1 MTTGAVNRE
10 LKALTCA
17 SLGWV
22 YRRTGSVADCTPAK
36 RRAARDVA
44 VGSTRGAPTPRG
56 TRTTYPEH
64 RMRLSASVPP
74 WSTHQ
79 RDVPS
84 GEQQTSSCRHRGR
97 HTTTTES
104 PHRASVQQARTCS
117 RGCRLAQ
124 TWVLANQERTRHG
137 DLSAGSA
144 NEHPWAAASRWRR
157 TSVRKIAGSSLHTLH
172 VGRKVTRNPSPN
184 RGFMYLHSVAR
195 PTQGHPQPQVRTCPC
210 RGSCATCG
218 LLARGYLAAAL
229 QSCASGSFTPFEC

>member
-1 MTTGAVNRE
+1 M
-10 LKALTCA
+10 TCA

-56 TRTTYPEH
+56 TPTTYPEH

-74 WSTHQ
+74 WCTHQ

-184 RGFMYLHSVAR
+184 MPMSGVHVPAQRCASDPRSPATPSPNMSMSFMCHMRA
-195 PTQGHPQPQVRTCPC
+195 TCPW
-210 RGSCATCG
+210 
-218 LLARGYLAAAL
+218 LLGGCPAELRVRQLH
-229 QSCASGSFTPFEC
+229 PV